1 MRFYP
6 FVFTGE
12 VPCKEVRTPLNSI
25 TFNEERDEET
35 CYGYCNDYQP
45 HAVKRMFD
53 YNNGMLYDMRWDDA
67 GNLGQVSIAK
77 LGDMFE
83 AGRFLFWTEDSRMHT
98 AIDEKFYSYYT
109 YDHSGGSCASREQSQ
124 ACLSYAEME
133 QRRRSQRR
141 LKLVGD
147 NCSMDVNA
155 EYMNASSALNEPT
168 FYPSAYMVLTNKG
181 YTKHYYAGTERVAA
195 RLGGGGLYAL
205 YPVIG
210 NDVELQKK
218 ADILFKQSIEQV
230 NSRVLGENDL
240 DCIMHNEYAR
250 AEFGKWIE
258 GIPYQV
264 RADVETEYWQFKDM
278 VHSMLVDLNNGQEKE
293 VYFYHSDHL
302 GSASWITEGGGMAV
316 QHIQYLPYGEPYI
329 DQRAAGTTYSERF
342 RFTGKERDEET
353 GYGYFGARYMD
364 HELMTMWLS
373 VDPMADKYHSIS
385 PYAYCAW
392 NPVKLV
398 DPDGKEMTDFKDKKG
413 NLIKHFEDGQ
423 DVSYV
428 IKGTGAHEHFE
439 YESGDITAKNI
450 NYQTGLAIQEQQS
463 YNMQNNELKEND
475 AGQTFCNYATQ
486 NVQQTVESIPGNDN
500 VVTMGRANKMANDM
514 TTSDNYITVSQQE
527 ALQYAE
533 QGYLVVSSWINPTGQ
548 SGHVATLSVGS
559 NRGKGREYAN
569 IGPAKYSGFTTF
581 GASYGKNKRPHVQ
594 HHVYMRSSCKPVQII
609 ASKPN

>member
-1 MRFYP
+1 MGCTILSGKNTMLKCGILRVYFDT
-6 FVFTGE
+6 FSSKSGHGTTFT
-12 VPCKEVRTPLNSI
+12 
-25 TFNEERDEET
+25 
-35 CYGYCNDYQP
+35 NDYVQ
-45 HAVKRMFD
+45 
-53 YNNGMLYDMRWDDA
+53 
-67 GNLGQVSIAK
+67 
-77 LGDMFE
+77 
-83 AGRFLFWTEDSRMHT
+83 
-98 AIDEKFYSYYT
+98 
-109 YDHSGGSCASREQSQ
+109 SCSVDFR
-124 ACLSYAEME
+124 
-133 QRRRSQRR
+133 
-141 LKLVGD
+141 G
-147 NCSMDVNA
+147 CS
-155 EYMNASSALNEPT
+155 
-168 FYPSAYMVLTNKG
+168 
-181 YTKHYYAGTERVAA
+181 
-195 RLGGGGLYAL
+195 
-205 YPVIG
+205 
-210 NDVELQKK
+210 
-218 ADILFKQSIEQV
+218 
-230 NSRVLGENDL
+230 
-240 DCIMHNEYAR
+240 
-250 AEFGKWIE
+250 
-258 GIPYQV
+258 
-264 RADVETEYWQFKDM
+264 
-278 VHSMLVDLNNGQEKE
+278 
-293 VYFYHSDHL
+293 
-302 GSASWITEGGGMAV
+302 
-316 QHIQYLPYGEPYI
+316 
-329 DQRAAGTTYSERF
+329 
-342 RFTGKERDEET
+342 FTGKERDEET

-373 VDPMADKYHSIS
+373 VDQMADKYPSIS

-392 NPVKLV
+392 NPIKLV

-413 NLIKHFEDGQ
+413 NLIKHIEDGQ

-450 NYQTGLAIQEQQS
+450 DYQTGLAIQEQQS

-514 TTSDNYITVSQQE
+514 ATSDNYITVSQQE